1 MARRPRTPKP
11 TPLSTWE
18 RIKKANA
25 MANNNRDVQR
35 SSDRWRHRAA
45 EGIGWTLSMATAG
58 AGTGAATGT
67 GLKGA
72 AVGAL
77 AAGALPAAFYGT
89 AVGVDAVDHWK
100 NKGKVIYHNYKALKA
115 RGESIENKTKPLRT
129 ILENPL
135 INKI

>member
-11 TPLSTWE
+11 VPLSTWG

-25 MANNNRDVQR
+25 MANNDRSVQ
-35 SSDRWRHRAA
+35 SSADRIKRHGVEGAA
-45 EGIGWTLSMATAG
+45 WAFSMATAG
-58 AGTGAATGT
+58 AGAGAQAG

-72 AVGAL
+72 AVGAV
-77 AAGALPAAFYGT
+77 AAASLPAAFYGT
-89 AVGVDAVDHWK
+89 AMGVAAIDHWR
-100 NKGKVIYHNYKALKA
+100 NKIGVIRRNYSALKA
-115 RGESIENKTKPLRT
+115 RGESVERSAKPLRT